1 MRISLDDDNFKN
13 AFLSGKLVID
23 CVEIKLTQHDTD
35 NPRIYSAPG
44 FMEISPQDG
53 VKIRII
59 CKREAND
66 RYNPFAI
73 KFSGVEAGVLL
84 SKKYFYK
91 LEATDVDGNLWTNEE
106 VDIDEHHYPESIS
119 IDVICDEI
127 KTASLVE
134 YKGAYANFIFRE
146 DLDFPKNKKESRKII
161 KDIFW
166 SEGSSLVLST
176 GIISGMK
183 IFYDPRKDDAGEK
196 YANFFARYED
206 GEKPVVS
213 FEDKLLES
221 IRFCIA
227 KFVNPVII
235 GLCVDGERKI
245 ILKKDST
252 RHGFMQKPIPIQY
265 GESEHFYKLFE
276 CYFNYACNPKWG
288 RGRSPI
294 SIQMTTLLSLE
305 NVYFETQNLLLSIAI
320 EGILKTDFFKDIVK
334 PNIDTLESVKKI
346 KNHLMVLE
354 KSEIRERVISSI
366 AGLGSIS
373 TSDKLYCLRDVGVL
387 SEDEIKAWKDIRHS
401 SAHGS
406 FDMSKKDFQKY
417 HDNFLKLTAVIY
429 KLVFMCIGYGG
440 KYNNYAPR
448 GWGVADF
455 DIDKYKAALDAKNAD
470 TA

>member
-1 MRISLDDDNFKN
+1 MRISLDDDDFKN

-66 RYNPFAI
+66 RYDPFAI
-73 KFSGVEAGVLL
+73 KFSGLKAGVLL
-84 SKKYFYK
+84 PKKYFYK
-91 LEATDVDGNLWTNEE
+91 LEATDVDGNLWMNEE

-119 IDVICDEI
+119 IDVACKEI
-127 KTASLVE
+127 QTVSFTEFKKT
-134 YKGAYANFIFRE
+134 YANFIFKE
-146 DLDFPKNKKESRKII
+146 DLEFPINEKESRKIRKYI
-161 KDIFW
+161 W
-166 SEGSSLVLST
+166 SFGGDEWTLST
-176 GIISGMK
+176 GIISGIK
-183 IFYDPRKDDAGEK
+183 IYYDPRKYDAGEK
-196 YANFFARYED
+196 YVDFFAQYED
-206 GEKPVVS
+206 GVKPIIH
-213 FEDKLLES
+213 FEDRLLES

-227 KFVNPVII
+227 KFVHPIMSSV
-235 GLCVDGERKI
+235 CVDGERKI
-245 ILKKDST
+245 ILRKDST
-252 RHGFMQKPIPIQY
+252 KHGFIKKPVPTQY
-265 GESEHFYKLFE
+265 RESEHFYKLFE

-288 RGRSPI
+288 RGKSPV
-294 SIQMTTLLSLE
+294 SIQMTTLFSLE
-305 NVYFETQNLLLSIAI
+305 NAYFETQNLLLSIAI

-334 PNIDTLESVKKI
+334 PNTYTLESVKKI

-354 KSEIRERVISSI
+354 KSEIRERAISSI
-366 AGLGSIS
+366 GGLGAIS

-406 FDMSKKDFQKY
+406 FDMSKKDFQEY
-417 HDNFLKLTAVIY
+417 HDKRDKIITVIY
-429 KLVFMCIGYGG
+429 KLVFMCIGYSG
-440 KYNNYAPR
+440 KYNNYATR
-448 GWGVADF
+448 GWSIADF
-455 DIDKYKAALDAKNAD
+455 DIDKYKAALDAKNAA